1 MQTVTDMTAQ
11 SIHLGRTAFAKEKW
25 KLAYTHLSNADHQQS
40 LEADDLELLAI
51 SAYLTGNFDACF
63 DSWARAH
70 NAFVQRMHTRGGV
83 RCAFWLGFMLR
94 SRGEMVR
101 GGGWMAHAKKL
112 LDENPTDCVE
122 EGYLF
127 LPVAL
132 TALGKGDI
140 QGSIAAFNRAL
151 EIGNRFGDQDLI
163 ALGHLGH
170 GQALIR
176 SGEGEK
182 GAAMLDEAM
191 VSVESGIL
199 SPVVMGIAYC
209 AVIEACMENF
219 DLHRATEWTGALNGW
234 CSSHPHLVP
243 FRGQCLTRRSQI
255 MMFHGEWSNAIEE
268 ASHAIDLLS
277 KPSVEPAAGAA
288 FYQLGDLYRLHGEY
302 TKAEDAYREANN
314 LGRKPHPGLA
324 LLRLAQGQ
332 IEGSKSS
339 ISNALKETR
348 DLKNKCDALFACID
362 IMLADGNTEKA
373 RSTLTELKEIAQRL
387 NASLLHACSAQA
399 EGAILLREGSV
410 DPALTSLGEARQIWE
425 ELKAPYETAR
435 TRWLIARAYR
445 ETGDED
451 LARMEYQAARRI
463 FEQLQALPDLEKI
476 DSEFQSRVDKT
487 THDLSRREK
496 QVLALIAEGKSNKS
510 IADKLFISERTVER
524 HVSNIFLKLDVSSRS
539 EATAFAYKNKLL

>member
-1 MQTVTDMTAQ
+1 MATR

-25 KLAYTHLSNADHQQS
+25 KDAFAQLSNADQKEPLQP
-40 LEADDLELLAI
+40 ADLELMAI

-63 DSWARAH
+63 DTWARAH
-70 NAFVQRMHTRGGV
+70 NAYVQQRNTCGAV
-83 RCAFWLGFMLR
+83 RCAFWLGFTLR
-94 SRGEMVR
+94 NRGEMVR
-101 GGGWMAHAKKL
+101 GGGWMGHARRL

-132 TALGKGDI
+132 AALGKGDT
-140 QGSIAAFNRAL
+140 QGSIDAFNRAA
-151 EIGNRFGDQDLI
+151 EIGNRFGDHDLI
-163 ALGHLGH
+163 TLGHLGH

-182 GAAMLDEAM
+182 GVAMLDEAM
-191 VSVESGIL
+191 VSVEAGIL
-199 SPVVMGIAYC
+199 SPIVMGIAYC

-234 CSSHPHLVP
+234 CASHPHLVP
-243 FRGQCLTRRSQI
+243 FRGQCLTRRSEI
-255 MMFHGEWSNAIEE
+255 MMFHGEWRNAMEE

-277 KPSVEPAAGAA
+277 KPAVEPAVGAA
-288 FYQLGDLYRLHGEY
+288 FYQMGDLYRLHGEY
-302 TKAEDAYREANN
+302 AKAEEAYQEANN

-348 DLKNKCDALFACID
+348 NLKNKCDALFACID
-362 IMLADGNTEKA
+362 IMLVDGNIEKA
-373 RSTLTELKEIAQRL
+373 RSTLTELKEITQGLDAT
-387 NASLLHACSAQA
+387 LLHACSAQA
-399 EGAILLREGSV
+399 EGAVFLGEGNVESALRF
-410 DPALTSLGEARQIWE
+410 LGEARQMWE

-451 LARMEYQAARRI
+451 SARMEYQAARRI
-463 FEQLQALPDLEKI
+463 LEQLQALPDIEKI
-476 DSEFQSRVDKT
+476 DRESKSRIDHT
-487 THDLSRREK
+487 THDLSKRER
-496 QVLALIAEGKSNKS
+496 QVLGLIAEGKSNKS

-524 HVSNIFLKLDVSSRS
+524 HVSNIFLKLDVASRS
-539 EATAFAYKNKLL
+539 EATAYAFRHKLL